1 MVGMVSVSRA
11 DLEGRRKKLRQQ
23 RQMKLLQAL
32 WRTFAV
38 SSLASGLLW
47 ITIQPIWVL
56 KTSKD
61 IVILG
66 NHLLPDEAVQSL
78 LVLSYPQSLW
88 RIEPYKL
95 AESLK
100 QEPTIAQATVSRRLF
115 PPGLIVQID
124 EREPVALAERVIRS
138 NSDSR
143 NCPVSSTQEDSGAT
157 DCPVEAVIPT
167 ASTRTE
173 HGRRRSSTNKK
184 VTVGLLDANGVWMP
198 LKKEKPFN
206 PNVELPNLK
215 VIGSPEQYRPY
226 WTPLYQAITQSSV
239 KVLEIDFQDPTNLI
253 LKTELGNV
261 HFGAPDFQLVE
272 KIKVL
277 AKMRHLPEQLNLS
290 QVEYIDLKNPE
301 HPIVQMNH
309 KKQLLNVPK
318 S

>member
-1 MVGMVSVSRA
+1 MAGIISVSRA
-11 DLEGRRKKLRQQ
+11 DLAGRRKKLRQQ
-23 RQMKLLQAL
+23 RQMQFIRAA

-38 SSLASGLLW
+38 SLLASGLLW

-88 RIEPYKL
+88 RIEPNRL

-100 QEPTIAQATVSRRLF
+100 QEPTIAQAIVSRRLF

-124 EREPVALAERVIRS
+124 EREPVAIAERVIRS
-138 NSDSR
+138 NSALQD
-143 NCPVSSTQEDSGAT
+143 CPVPSTWGESSPT
-157 DCPVEAVIPT
+157 DCPTEAVFAIAP
-167 ASTRTE
+167 TRTE
-173 HGRRRSSTNKK
+173 QGNKGSINKK
-184 VTVGLLDANGVWMP
+184 VSVGLLDANGVWMP
-198 LKKEKPFN
+198 LGKDTPLN
-206 PNVELPNLK
+206 PNVQLPNLK

-226 WTPLYQAITQSSV
+226 WTQLYQAITQSSV

-261 HFGAPDFQLVE
+261 HFGAPNFQLLE

-277 AKMRHLPEQLNLS
+277 AQMRHLPAQLNLS
-290 QVEYIDLKNPE
+290 QIEYIDLKNPE
-301 HPIVQMNH
+301 HPIVQMNQ
-309 KKQLLNVPK
+309 KKPLLNAPRP
-318 S
+318 